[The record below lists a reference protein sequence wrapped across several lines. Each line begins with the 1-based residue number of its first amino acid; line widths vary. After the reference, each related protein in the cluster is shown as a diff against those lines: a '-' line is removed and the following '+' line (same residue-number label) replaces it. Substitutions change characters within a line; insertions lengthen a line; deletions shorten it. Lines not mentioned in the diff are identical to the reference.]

1 MKKFLLLFSLVSLLI
16 SCKEPIEVDR
26 MILNDEVVAME
37 VVDLPPPPTEDYQS
51 AYSKSYDSD
60 ASYTD
65 MAPPKD
71 APQTEAKIIKT
82 AYLRFETQ
90 DLEQTAT
97 MVHEAL
103 AKYKGQVQND
113 QQRNSYN
120 VLNHSL
126 SIRIPS
132 ASFDSFIDEIS
143 KGVTYF
149 DQKQISAT
157 DVTEEYID
165 TESRIKTK
173 KALEERYLQLLKKAN
188 KVSEMLEIEKE
199 LSAIREEIESKQA
212 RLQYLQSQVSYSTVE
227 LSFYKTVAEREEAT
241 VSYGSKIGNALK
253 SGFNSLSS
261 FFIGLIQIWPFILIF
276 VIAFILIRRRF
287 RRKKQ

>member
-1 MKKFLLLFSLVSLLI
+1 MKKFLAFLSIAVLLL
-16 SCKEPIEVDR
+16 SCKEEV
-26 MILNDEVVAME
+26 NEAYA
-37 VVDLPPPPTEDYQS
+37 TEEIADQIIANSSNAEYYKI
-51 AYSKSYDSD
+51 APKSISGQ
-60 ASYTD
+60 A
-65 MAPPKD
+65 K
-71 APQTEAKIIKT
+71 QTNPKIIKT
-82 AYLRFETQ
+82 ATLRFETQ
-90 DLEQTAT
+90 NLETTADNLKQAIGKFNG
-97 MVHEAL
+97 E
-103 AKYKGQVQND
+103 VQSD
-113 QQRNSYN
+113 EERNEYN
-120 VLNHSL
+120 TVSRSL
-126 SIRIPS
+126 TIRVPS
-132 ASFDSFIDEIS
+132 HSFDNFIDEIN
-143 KGVTYF
+143 KGVSYF
-149 DQKQISAT
+149 DRKEISSR

-261 FFIGLIQIWPFILIF
+261 LFIGLIQIWPFILIF

>member
-1 MKKFLLLFSLVSLLI
+1 MKKFLAFLSIAVLLL
-16 SCKEPIEVDR
+16 SCKEEV
-26 MILNDEVVAME
+26 NEAYA
-37 VVDLPPPPTEDYQS
+37 TEEIADQIIANSSNAEYYKI
-51 AYSKSYDSD
+51 APKSISGQ
-60 ASYTD
+60 AKQTD
-65 MAPPKD
+65 P
-71 APQTEAKIIKT
+71 KIIKIAT
-82 AYLRFETQ
+82 LRFETQ
-90 DLEQTAT
+90 NLETTADNLKQAIGKFNG
-97 MVHEAL
+97 E
-103 AKYKGQVQND
+103 VQSD
-113 QQRNSYN
+113 EERNEYN
-120 VLNHSL
+120 TVSRSL
-126 SIRIPS
+126 TIRVPS
-132 ASFDSFIDEIS
+132 DSFDNFIDEIS

-149 DQKQISAT
+149 DRKEISSR

-261 FFIGLIQIWPFILIF
+261 LFIGLIQIWPFILIF